1 MALDSELIIDVAT
14 EMNVDASFIEKD
26 YYATKVVQAIGNCT
40 HSKIKPIFCGGTS
53 LSKGYGILKRFSED
67 VDFRAQFSVGTTP
80 TKSIRRNFRR
90 EICSL
95 VESIEGITPDMEQ
108 METGGDHFKIP
119 LMYQQIA
126 DVSSAL
132 RPHLKLDFSY
142 TQARLKPQSR
152 PISSFVTEF
161 SKNQPDA
168 RILCLAPLE
177 TAADKFS
184 ALLWRVNKRN
194 RSNEQDDPAM
204 IRHLHDLYI
213 LRNYVF
219 HNVNDFREMV
229 HASFEADNKRPI
241 RFLGMVLQEAIE
253 QMLGKLSKDELYE
266 AEYESYVLSMSYAG
280 QQALASFDVAI
291 VFLTE
296 LSRKFQIDTDKTE

>member
-1 MALDSELIIDVAT
+1 MLDSELINDVAT

-26 YYATKVVQAIGNCT
+26 YYATKVVQAIGDYS
-40 HSKIKPIFCGGTS
+40 HGKITPIFCGGTS
-53 LSKGYGILKRFSED
+53 LSKGYRILKRFSED
-67 VDFRAQFSVGTTP
+67 VDFRAQFNVGTTP

-126 DVSSAL
+126 HVSSAL

-142 TQARLKPQSR
+142 TQARLNPEYR

-161 SKNQPDA
+161 LKSPPEA

-184 ALLWRVNKRN
+184 ALIWRVNKRN
-194 RSNEQDDPAM
+194 RSNEQDDPTM
-204 IRHLHDLYI
+204 IRHLHDLCV
-213 LRNYVF
+213 LKGYVLSQGK
-219 HNVNDFREMV
+219 DFKVMV
-229 HASFEADNKRPI
+229 HASYKADEKRSS
-241 RFLGMVLQEAIE
+241 RCLGVPLQEAIE
-253 QMLGKLSKDELYE
+253 QMLGKLRKDELYK
-266 AEYESYVLSMSYAG
+266 AEYENYVLSMSYAES
-280 QQALASFDVAI
+280 QDLARFDVAI
-291 VFLTE
+291 DFLTN
-296 LSRKFQIDTDKTE
+296 LSRKL

>member
-1 MALDSELIIDVAT
+1 MALDSELIKDVAT

-26 YYATKVVQAIGNCT
+26 YYATKVVQAIAKCS

-67 VDFRAQFSVGTTP
+67 VDFRAQFNVGTTL
-80 TKSIRRNFRR
+80 TQSIRRSFRR

-108 METGGDHFKIP
+108 MKTGGDHFKIP
-119 LMYQQIA
+119 LMYPQIV

-132 RPHLKLDFSY
+132 RPHLQLDFSF
-142 TQARLKPQSR
+142 TPVKLDPENR

-168 RILCLAPLE
+168 RILCLVPLE

-194 RSNEQDDPAM
+194 RSDKQDDPAM
-204 IRHLHDLYI
+204 IRHLHDLYV
-213 LRNYVF
+213 LRDYVLSQCR
-219 HNVNDFREMV
+219 DFKVMV
-229 HASFEADNKRPI
+229 HSSYEADKKRSS
-241 RFLGMVLQEAIE
+241 RCLGIPLQEAIE
-253 QMLGKLSKDELYE
+253 QMLDKLSKDKLYRE
-266 AEYESYVLSMSYAG
+266 EYKSFVSTMSYAG
-280 QQALASFDVAI
+280 TQDLASFDVAI
-291 VFLTE
+291 EFLTK
-296 LSRKFQIDTDKTE
+296 LSQNFQIDTDKSE

>member
-14 EMNVDASFIEKD
+14 EMNVDASFVEKD
-26 YYATKVVQAIGNCT
+26 YYVTKVVQAIANCS
-40 HSKIKPIFCGGTS
+40 HSKITPIFCGGTS
-53 LSKGYGILKRFSED
+53 LSKGYGILNRFSED
-67 VDFRAQFSVGTTP
+67 VDFRAQFNVGTTP
-80 TKSIRRNFRR
+80 ARSIRKNFGR
-90 EICSL
+90 EIYSL

-119 LMYQQIA
+119 LMYPQNA

-132 RPHLKLDFSY
+132 RPHLKLDFSF
-142 TQARLKPQSR
+142 TQAKLKPQSR
-152 PISSFVTEF
+152 PISSFVTAF
-161 SKNQPDA
+161 SKNQPDV

-194 RSNEQDDPAM
+194 RSNEQDDPAL

-219 HNVNDFREMV
+219 SQYKEFREMV
-229 HASFEADNKRPI
+229 HASFEADNKRPN
-241 RFLGMVLQEAIE
+241 RFLGLVLQEAIE
-253 QMLGKLSKDELYE
+253 QMLGKLSKDELYD
-266 AEYESYVLSMSYAG
+266 AEYRSFVSSMSYAESQNIAG
-280 QQALASFDVAI
+280 FDVAI
-291 VFLTE
+291 DFLTE
-296 LSRKFQIDTDKTE
+296 LSQKFQIDDDA